1 MGESVQIEGWI
12 AECVGGGGELERGGG
27 GLGSEGEG
35 WREVGGGGMDW
46 TLARSSLPWLARA
59 PLSLSCLVWDAM
71 GFCRVMSCLM
81 VLGCASLV
89 VFHLHVFVFSLSLSA
104 NDRIP

>member
-1 MGESVQIEGWI
+1 MR
-12 AECVGGGGELERGGG
+12 GGRGELERGGG

-35 WREVGGGGMDW
+35 WREVGGGGDGLDTR
-46 TLARSSLPWLARA
+46 TLFAARLARA